1 MNMGRRKGLLL
12 GACAAAALFLWGL
25 FRGGTAAELLP
36 EKPPEPVPE
45 KKEIPPEPQR
55 ITMKYDANRYIR
67 TKPLSDPFRLD
78 AAPAPAEGKP
88 AAAKGA
94 SVQAEPAVPVLQGIL
109 ILGADRRA
117 MVLTDG
123 QTKTVKEGEQV
134 GAWTVTG
141 IAEKQVVLSGPAGQK
156 TLTL

>member
-1 MNMGRRKGLLL
+1 M
-12 GACAAAALFLWGL
+12 
-25 FRGGTAAELLP
+25 
-36 EKPPEPVPE
+36 
-45 KKEIPPEPQR
+45 
-55 ITMKYDANRYIR
+55 
-67 TKPLSDPFRLD
+67 
-78 AAPAPAEGKP
+78 
-88 AAAKGA
+88 
-94 SVQAEPAVPVLQGIL
+94 QAEPAVPVLQGIL